1 MRNWWPG
8 LGRWHAA
15 GKVEETA
22 PLRCADLELDALGHV
37 VRRSGTTIS
46 LTAREFEI
54 LDYLL
59 RNQGQVVTREMLARD
74 IWQEVAR
81 YTPLDNV
88 IDVHIAR
95 LRQKLDDNFSPKLL
109 HTVRGLGF
117 ILREEAEG

>member
-1 MRNWWPG
+1 M
-8 LGRWHAA
+8 
-15 GKVEETA
+15 
-22 PLRCADLELDALGHV
+22 
-37 VRRSGTTIS
+37 
-46 LTAREFEI
+46 
-54 LDYLL
+54 
-59 RNQGQVVTREMLARD
+59 TREMLARD